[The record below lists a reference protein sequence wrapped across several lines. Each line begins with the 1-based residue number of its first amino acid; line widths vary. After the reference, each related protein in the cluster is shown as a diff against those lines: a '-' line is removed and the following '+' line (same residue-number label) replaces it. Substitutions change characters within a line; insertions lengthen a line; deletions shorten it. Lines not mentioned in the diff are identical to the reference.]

1 MRYIKELADNIMEEV
16 EDAKKYAEKSLEH
29 KAWGD
34 SYAASRYHQLAED
47 ELSHASFLHELVT
60 KQIKKLGEV
69 YTPPAE
75 MMEKWEK
82 AHKEYV
88 EKTAWIKQMLNM

>member
-29 KAWGD
+29 KAMGD
-34 SYAASRYHQLAED
+34 TYTASRYHQLAED
-47 ELSHASFLHELVT
+47 ELSHANFLHELVT

-69 YTPPAE
+69 YTPPSD
-75 MMEKWEK
+75 MLEKWEK
-82 AHKEYV
+82 THKEYV
-88 EKTAWIKQMLNM
+88 EKAAWIKQMLAM

>member
-1 MRYIKELADNIMEEV
+1 MRYIKELSDNIMEEV

-69 YTPPAE
+69 YTPPAD

>member
-69 YTPPAE
+69 YKPPE
-75 MMEKWEK
+75 DMMEKWEK
-82 AHKEYV
+82 MHKEYV

>member
-29 KAWGD
+29 KAWDD

-47 ELSHASFLHELVT
+47 ELSHANFLH
-60 KQIKKLGEV
+60 
-69 YTPPAE
+69 
-75 MMEKWEK
+75 
-82 AHKEYV
+82 
-88 EKTAWIKQMLNM
+88 

>member
-1 MRYIKELADNIMEEV
+1 MRYIKDLADNIMEEV
-16 EDAKKYAEKSLEH
+16 EDATKYAEKSLEH

-69 YTPPAE
+69 YTPPVE
-75 MMEKWEK
+75 MMEKYEKTHKEFTEK
-82 AHKEYV
+82 A
-88 EKTAWIKQMLNM
+88 AWIKQMLNM

>member
-29 KAWGD
+29 KAWDD

-69 YTPPAE
+69 YTPPSCLQE
-75 MMEKWEK
+75 EWGKMHKEFTEK
-82 AHKEYV
+82 A
-88 EKTAWIKQMLNM
+88 AWIKQMLNM